1 MDNLTVEKTAK
12 SPEIKFD
19 VKQGKLEIRG
29 CSTPENATDFY
40 RPLIEALE
48 KYSESPQPNTEA
60 EIYLNYFNTSS
71 SKMIFTIFKKL
82 SGVQKNG
89 STVTISWYYE
99 DGDDDMLEAGM
110 DYQSIIDIPFKMIS
124 VPEE

>member
-1 MDNLTVEKTAK
+1 MENLTVEKTAK

-19 VKQGKLEIRG
+19 VQQGKLEIKG

-48 KYSESPQPNTEA
+48 KYSESPKPETKA
-60 EIYLNYFNTSS
+60 DIFLNYFNTSS
-71 SKMIFTIFKKL
+71 SKMIFTVFKKL

-89 STVTISWYYE
+89 SVVTINWYYE

-110 DYQSIIDIPFKMIS
+110 DYQSIIDVTFKMIA
-124 VPEE
+124 VPED